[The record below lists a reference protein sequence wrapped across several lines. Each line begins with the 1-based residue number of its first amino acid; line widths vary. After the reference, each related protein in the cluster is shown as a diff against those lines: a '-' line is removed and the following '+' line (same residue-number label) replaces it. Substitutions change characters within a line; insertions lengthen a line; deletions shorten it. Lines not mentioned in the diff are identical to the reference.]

1 MISVRING
9 ETQEF
14 DQPLTV
20 REILS
25 DLAIKEGTVAIAV
38 NESVVPK
45 AEWDKI
51 LIQDGDRVEIIRVVA
66 GGLRS

>member
-66 GGLRS
+66 GGLKS

>member
-9 ETQEF
+9 ETREF